1 MNRWALLEQST
12 WAGVAAL
19 GFAILFNVP
28 PRALLVCALGGTLAF
43 FARGGAIGVHH
54 ESLEVESLFA
64 ATLISFLAMFW
75 GKRLRVPAL
84 VIVIPAV
91 IPLVPGAL
99 AFKTVRDLVEL
110 AAYSRHQDAALIG
123 SVIVNG
129 FKTLLVTSAMALG
142 VALPSLMLRAK
153 TPMT

>member
-28 PRALLVCALGGTLAF
+28 PRALVVCALGGALAF
-43 FARGGAIGVHH
+43 FARGGAIGVYH

-99 AFKTVRDLVEL
+99 AFRTVRDLVEL

-123 SVIVNG
+123 SVITNG

>member
-1 MNRWALLEQST
+1 VNRWALLEQST

-28 PRALLVCALGGTLAF
+28 PRALAVCALGGALAF
-43 FARGGAIGVHH
+43 FARGGAIGVYHQ
-54 ESLEVESLFA
+54 SLEVESLIA
-64 ATLISFLAMFW
+64 ATLVSFLAVFW

-110 AAYSRHQDAALIG
+110 TAYSRHTDAALIG
-123 SVIVNG
+123 SVITNG
-129 FKTLLVTSAMALG
+129 FKTVLVTSAMALG

-153 TPMT
+153 APMT